1 MSAAYSSTLIIILTF
16 FLGVISFPMTLP
28 SHDNQLE
35 ARMPPVASARLNNL
49 HLRLMR
55 SSVSSSGEILM
66 VGGSNSKSK
75 SLPIDYNKLTLET
88 WALCIHMD
96 CFTTAIDTKQTD
108 PDKRSV
114 PIFTHFDLP
123 YRKGTKERLRAHDLR
138 AKIDWETAE
147 KKTEYFAKF
156 EAVKFHGTSN
166 FLHGCVTI
174 LLQDHMLYTTDEKD
188 KEKKTFLTTV
198 PEWDRLYQAMSQVEG
213 SG

>member
-1 MSAAYSSTLIIILTF
+1 MI
-16 FLGVISFPMTLP
+16 
-28 SHDNQLE
+28 
-35 ARMPPVASARLNNL
+35 
-49 HLRLMR
+49 
-55 SSVSSSGEILM
+55 
-66 VGGSNSKSK
+66 GGTNSKSK

-123 YRKGTKERLRAHDLR
+123 HRKGTKERLRTHDLQ

-156 EAVKFHGTSN
+156 QAVKFHATSD

-174 LLQDHMLYTTDEKD
+174 LLQDRMLYTTDEKD
-188 KEKKTFLTTV
+188 EEKKTFLATV
-198 PEWDRLYQAMSQVEG
+198 PEWNRLYQAMLQVEG